1 MLCFRRERILENKA
15 KALKVAARQAE
26 IRARREKTLGPDT
39 GDTTAR
45 DIENAEKMFFETV
58 RRIKLEREQ
67 RTAFT
72 V

>member
-1 MLCFRRERILENKA
+1 MA
-15 KALKVAARQAE
+15 GQ
-26 IRARREKTLGPDT
+26 DT
-39 GDTTAR
+39 NTSDNTAR

>member
-1 MLCFRRERILENKA
+1 M
-15 KALKVAARQAE
+15 KVAARQAE

-67 RTAFT
+67 RTAYA